1 MTNMN
6 SGPEA
11 SDTTGSLNQRYEL
24 AKAELVR
31 SKQLEQGQSG
41 ALVFAA
47 LAYGDALEES
57 KLLRL
62 VSHWAMLF
70 CIAAAFVIPNLLVV
84 RVLL

>member
-1 MTNMN
+1 MQNPN
-6 SGPEA
+6 A
-11 SDTTGSLNQRYEL
+11 IKDTQFLNARYEA
-24 AKAELVR
+24 AKAELVK
-31 SKQLEQGQSG
+31 SQKLEQGQSG

-57 KLLRL
+57 KMFKL